1 MRRLSGTAPDVG
13 AHKGSTGPDGPS
25 AKPSLIAGLEVSQAG
40 FDGDSEPEDSVLDGE
55 ARIGH
60 HSPRSMEP
68 AARPLAENRL
78 CRRDEISHGFDLREP
93 SELGDPP
100 GNREQR
106 TGSRLSVRRASTS
119 AS

>member
-40 FDGDSEPEDSVLDGE
+40 FDGDSEPRILSSTARRESAITAPVLWSQPPDRWRKTDSV
-55 ARIGH
+55 A
-60 HSPRSMEP
+60 
-68 AARPLAENRL
+68 
-78 CRRDEISHGFDLREP
+78 RDEISHGFDLREP